1 MKNPLNEAQT
11 ALGAVFGMDTPHELP
26 ASYGDP
32 AEEHRAV
39 RQAAGLID
47 RSGRGLLRF
56 VGSDR
61 VEYLNNMLTNDL
73 KALIPGSGCYAAAT
87 TEKAKLLADLR
98 ITCLTDSLF
107 IDLEPTVTEKIQKHL
122 DKYII
127 TSDVT
132 IENNS
137 ETLCLLLLSGPK
149 SPEILT
155 AVFPGVTLPEK
166 ECGNIETDLSGRSV
180 LIIRNEI
187 TGEIGF
193 DLFVPKE
200 AITGLW
206 NTLIQEGK
214 PFGMKPAGLR
224 ALESLRIEAGIP
236 VYGVD
241 MDESHFPMEA
251 GIEKRAI
258 SYTKGCYMGQETI
271 ARTDAHGHMNRR
283 LMGLELTVDQLPI
296 RGTAIIGKNEKGEK
310 EIGSITSAIFSPTL
324 KKSIAMGYVHKKF
337 MEVGSTV
344 AIQGKRAVVTELP
357 FYHRKPA

>member
-1 MKNPLNEAQT
+1 MKNPLKESQI
-11 ALGAVFGMDTPHELP
+11 ALGAVFGMDTPELP

-39 RQAAGLID
+39 RQSAGLID

-56 VGSDR
+56 VGGDR
-61 VEYLNNMLTNDL
+61 AEYLHNMLTNDL
-73 KALIPGSGCYAAAT
+73 TALLPGSGCYAAAT
-87 TEKAKLLADLR
+87 TEKAKMLADLR

-107 IDLEPTVTEKIQKHL
+107 VDVEPSVTEKIQKHL

-137 ETLCLLLLSGPK
+137 DTLCAISVSGPK
-149 SPEILT
+149 SPQILT
-155 AVFPGVTLPEK
+155 AVFPGATLPEK
-166 ECGNIETDLSGRSV
+166 ECGNIQTDFNQRSV

-187 TGEIGF
+187 TGETGF
-193 DLFVPKE
+193 DLYAPKE
-200 AITGLW
+200 AATELW
-206 NTLIQEGK
+206 NALIREGK
-214 PFGMKPAGLR
+214 AFGMKPAGLR

-236 VYGVD
+236 VYGLD

-271 ARTDAHGHMNRR
+271 ARADAHGHMNRR
-283 LMGLELTVDQLPI
+283 LMGLELTVEQLPPK
-296 RGTAIIGKNEKGEK
+296 GTTILGKTEKGEK
-310 EIGSITSAIFSPTL
+310 EITL
-324 KKSIAMGYVHKKF
+324 EFRAKGYLTRTKKIKTDRDRTISVELTKK
-337 MEVGSTV
+337 
-344 AIQGKRAVVTELP
+344 AKKR
-357 FYHRKPA
+357 RKKRKQDEDSLEDPSNW